1 MSGRDQVRTY
11 RRAESVVFLKT
22 DEPFGGL
29 SNMAGGYPIRVNGI
43 RILTSEALYQ
53 ACRFPHLP
61 DVQRM
66 IIGENSPM
74 TAKMRS
80 KPYRKDSRRDWD
92 QVRVRIMRWCLR
104 MKLANNWGAFSELLL
119 RTGDRP
125 IVEESRRDDFWGA
138 KAMSDGSTLVGMN
151 VLGRLLMELRE
162 QVKEHGRDAF
172 LRVELPEVPDF
183 QLLGR
188 PIEVW
193 ALKAAPQEAAEL
205 APPQAGLF
213 GDDLPCDQ
221 AAVIVSATATSAQQ
235 MRAQPSKSDTL
246 EMNGKTES
254 AAPASLPE
262 AANRAN
268 AYPSYRESGLP
279 WAPKM
284 PEGWQVLRNGRLFG
298 HRVETGFPDLPI
310 LEVSLRTGVR
320 MRDME
325 NLKRKQ
331 VMSQKEKYK
340 RALKGD
346 IAYNMMR
353 MWQGAVGTAP
363 VDGLVSPAYVVVKP
377 YPEANSAYYSY
388 LFRTAAYMQ
397 EVNKFSRGIVSDRN
411 RLYWESF
418 KQMPS
423 LVPPRPEQDQI
434 VAYLRAQDAH
444 IARYILAKRELIKLL
459 TEQKL
464 TIIDHAVTR
473 GLDPNVR
480 LKPSGI
486 EWLGEVP
493 EHWEVASIKHI
504 ADVRFSGVDKH
515 SNDDET
521 PVRLCNYTDVYKN
534 ERITAD
540 MDLMRA
546 TATAAEIARLTL
558 KAGDVILTKD
568 SETPDDIGVPAW
580 VPEDLPGVVCAYHLG
595 LLRPR
600 PQRVLGEFL
609 FRSIGSTRTAQQFHV
624 LATGVTRFALG
635 KHDVKNAIIALPPVE
650 EQQAICRWIVE
661 ECQPLD
667 EAIARAE
674 EEIQLIRE
682 YRDRLIADV
691 VTGQIDVRG
700 WRPGPDD
707 VVSDE
712 ELAALGDDEAD
723 LGEDEPGDDGE

>member
-1 MSGRDQVRTY
+1 M
-11 RRAESVVFLKT
+11 L
-22 DEPFGGL
+22 
-29 SNMAGGYPIRVNGI
+29 
-43 RILTSEALYQ
+43 EA
-53 ACRFPHLP
+53 
-61 DVQRM
+61 
-66 IIGENSPM
+66 
-74 TAKMRS
+74 
-80 KPYRKDSRRDWD
+80 SR
-92 QVRVRIMRWCLR
+92 
-104 MKLANNWGAFSELLL
+104 
-119 RTGDRP
+119 
-125 IVEESRRDDFWGA
+125 
-138 KAMSDGSTLVGMN
+138 
-151 VLGRLLMELRE
+151 
-162 QVKEHGRDAF
+162 
-172 LRVELPEVPDF
+172 
-183 QLLGR
+183 
-188 PIEVW
+188 
-193 ALKAAPQEAAEL
+193 
-205 APPQAGLF
+205 
-213 GDDLPCDQ
+213 
-221 AAVIVSATATSAQQ
+221 
-235 MRAQPSKSDTL
+235 
-246 EMNGKTES
+246 
-254 AAPASLPE
+254 
-262 AANRAN
+262 
-268 AYPSYRESGLP
+268 YPSYRQ
-279 WAPKM
+279 PKM
-284 PEGWQVLRNGRLFG
+284 RWLPSVPEHWNEQRAKTFFREADE
-298 HRVETGFPDLPI
+298 RSETGQEEL
-310 LEVSLRTGVR
+310 LSVSHLTGVTPR
-320 MRDME
+320 
-325 NLKRKQ
+325 
-331 VMSQKEKYK
+331 SQKKVTMFKAASYVGHK
-340 RALKGD
+340 VCRPGD
-346 IAYNMMR
+346 IVVNTLWAWMAAL
-353 MWQGAVGTAP
+353 GASRHT
-363 VDGLVSPAYVVVKP
+363 GLVSPAYGIYRP
-377 YPEANSAYYSY
+377 RNADSFNPGYLDYLLRTRAYVAEYIGRSTGI
-388 LFRTAAYMQ
+388 RA
-397 EVNKFSRGIVSDRN
+397 SRL
-411 RLYWESF
+411 RLYPNQF
-418 KQMPS
+418 LDIPLLQ
-423 LVPPRPEQDQI
+423 PPRPEQDQI

-444 IARYILAKRELIKLL
+444 IARFIKAKRELIKLL

-464 TIIDHAVTR
+464 AIIDRAVTR